1 MRNTSPREAK
11 QRDEPVAEA
20 SARLDRALGGPWLL
34 IGHDGRLTAYVH
46 VEGAVLRWT
55 ESAPGGPRWTGPDVL
70 PAKDI
75 DRLTVVQGKN
85 RYAHLLGR
93 RVRPRADGWT
103 NVDVMYATQYQTGRP
118 MTQWRSLGN
127 PFKEIDQA
135 VATGAPAAAVARDG
149 ALHVCVPTGAGG
161 VALRRED
168 KRGRWEAWTQLQVSG
183 GTDGPVPA
191 ATSSGLV
198 EVLVP
203 TRTAAL
209 RLRQPEPGGALER
222 AHDVPV
228 PPLPGSVTA
237 LETAPGRLTYY
248 LTDAWGTGVVAVRE
262 GGRPVPLGGNPAD
275 GRIAAVRTTVDG
287 FDCTVLAV
295 RGADGTVG
303 LGVCATEGEQ
313 AGFWW
318 TGTGR
323 SCAGDPALAADGHG
337 RTVLAALGADGVLVV
352 ARQEDGQGLTLGD
365 WSRV

>member
-1 MRNTSPREAK
+1 MRSASPREAK
-11 QRDEPVAEA
+11 QRNEPVAEA
-20 SARLDRALGGPWLL
+20 SAQLARALGGPWLL
-34 IGHDGRLTAYVH
+34 TGHDGRLTAYVH

-55 ESAPGGPRWTGPDVL
+55 ESAPGGRRWTGPDVL

-75 DRLTVVQGKN
+75 DRLTVVQGQN

-127 PFKEIDQA
+127 PFKEIDKA
-135 VATGAPAAAVARDG
+135 VETGAPAAAVAGDG
-149 ALHVCVPTGAGG
+149 ALYVCVPTGPGG

-183 GTDGPVPA
+183 GIDGPAPA

-198 EVLVP
+198 EILVP

-209 RLRQPEPGGALER
+209 RLRQPEPGGALAR
-222 AHDVPV
+222 GYDVAA

-248 LTDAWGTGVVAVRE
+248 LTDARGTGVVAVRE
-262 GGRPVPLGGNPAD
+262 GSWPVPLGGNPAD

-287 FDCTVLAV
+287 LDCTVLAV
-295 RGADGTVG
+295 RGADGTVN

-313 AGFWW
+313 SGFWW
-318 TGTGR
+318 TGTGM
-323 SCAGDPALAADGHG
+323 SCTGDPALAADGHG
-337 RTVLAALGADGVLVV
+337 RAVVAALGADGVPVV
-352 ARQEDGQGLTLGD
+352 ARQEDGQGLTLGG
-365 WSRV
+365 WSRI

>member
-1 MRNTSPREAK
+1 MRSTSPREAE
-11 QRDEPVAEA
+11 QRSEPVTEA
-20 SARLDRALGGPWLL
+20 SGRLAHVLGGPWLL
-34 IGHDGRLTAYVH
+34 TGHDGRLTAYVH
-46 VEGAVLRWT
+46 VDGAVLRWT
-55 ESAPGGPRWTGPDVL
+55 ESAPGGRRWAGPDVL

-75 DRLTVVQGKN
+75 DRLTVVQGQN
-85 RYAHLLGR
+85 RYAYLLGR
-93 RVRPRADGWT
+93 RVRQRADGWT
-103 NVDVMYATQYQTGRP
+103 NVDIMYATQYQTGRP
-118 MTQWRSLGN
+118 VTQWRSLGN
-127 PFKEIDQA
+127 PFKEIDRA
-135 VATGAPAAAVARDG
+135 VETGAPAGTVTSDG
-149 ALHVCVPTGAGG
+149 ALHVCVPTGPGS

-183 GTDGPVPA
+183 CTDGPAPA

-209 RLRQPEPGGALER
+209 QLRQSEPGGALVR
-222 AHDVPV
+222 GYDVPV

-237 LETAPGRLTYY
+237 LATAPGRLTHY
-248 LTDAWGTGVVAVRE
+248 LTDARGSGAVAIRA
-262 GGRPVPLGGNPAD
+262 GSWPVPLGGNPGD

-295 RGADGTVG
+295 RGADGTVH

-318 TGTGR
+318 TGTGMV
-323 SCAGDPALAADGHG
+323 CTGDPALAADGHG
-337 RTVLAALGADGVLVV
+337 RAVVAAVGADGRLAV

-365 WSRV
+365 WSLV

>member
-1 MRNTSPREAK
+1 MRSASPREAK
-11 QRDEPVAEA
+11 QRNESVAEA
-20 SARLDRALGGPWLL
+20 SAQLDRALGGPWLL
-34 IGHDGRLTAYVH
+34 TGHDGRLTAYVH

-55 ESAPGGPRWTGPDVL
+55 ESAPGGRRWTGPDVL

-75 DRLTVVQGKN
+75 ERLTVVQGQN

-103 NVDVMYATQYQTGRP
+103 NVDIMYATQYQTARP

-127 PFKEIDQA
+127 PFKEIDKA
-135 VATGAPAAAVARDG
+135 VETGVPAAAVTGDG
-149 ALHVCVPTGAGG
+149 ALHVCVPTGPGG

-183 GTDGPVPA
+183 ATDGPAPA

-209 RLRQPEPGGALER
+209 QLRQPEPGGAFVR
-222 AHDVPV
+222 GYDAAV

-248 LTDAWGTGVVAVRE
+248 LTDARGGVWSRSGRAAGPYRWGATPGTAASPRS
-262 GGRPVPLGGNPAD
+262 GRRWTASTA
-275 GRIAAVRTTVDG
+275 RYSRS
-287 FDCTVLAV
+287 
-295 RGADGTVG
+295 
-303 LGVCATEGEQ
+303 
-313 AGFWW
+313 AGP
-318 TGTGR
+318 TGR
-323 SCAGDPALAADGHG
+323 STSGSARPRASSPASGGPAP
-337 RTVLAALGADGVLVV
+337 
-352 ARQEDGQGLTLGD
+352 E
-365 WSRV
+365 

>member
-1 MRNTSPREAK
+1 MRSASPREAK
-11 QRDEPVAEA
+11 QRNEPVAED
-20 SARLDRALGGPWLL
+20 SAQPAQALGGPWLL
-34 IGHDGRLTAYVH
+34 TGHDGRLTAYVH

-55 ESAPGGPRWTGPDVL
+55 ESAPGGRRWTGPDVL

-75 DRLTVVQGKN
+75 DRLTVVQGQN

-103 NVDVMYATQYQTGRP
+103 NVDIMYATQYQTARP

-127 PFKEIDQA
+127 PFKEIDKA
-135 VATGAPAAAVARDG
+135 VETGVPAAAVTGDG
-149 ALHVCVPTGAGG
+149 ALYVCVPTGPGG

-183 GTDGPVPA
+183 GTDAPVPA

-203 TRTAAL
+203 TRTAAVQ
-209 RLRQPEPGGALER
+209 LRQPEPGGALVR
-222 AHDVPV
+222 GYDAAV
-228 PPLPGSVTA
+228 PPLPGSLTA

-248 LTDAWGTGVVAVRE
+248 LTDARGSGVVAVRA
-262 GGRPVPLGGNPAD
+262 GSWPVPLGGNPGD

-295 RGADGTVG
+295 RGADGTVN

-318 TGTGR
+318 TGTGM
-323 SCAGDPALAADGHG
+323 SCAGDPALAADGYG
-337 RTVLAALGADGVLVV
+337 RAVVAALGADGALLV